1 MTSLHPEIEHDDI
14 PAELDRICK
23 QHSVSFEHAEIQK
36 RAQGLVY
43 GTEEGETFHQYAR
56 NGIESLNAQIK
67 TGGTADIQ
75 TASRRRTRGI
85 AAASIF
91 SAFLLVQHNLTR
103 IASFLKKEFE
113 EHAQILVRQ
122 TVPAIRS
129 RDANWTNAYT
139 ATTPNVVIPIVL
151 PLSEPPV
158 RT

>member
-1 MTSLHPEIEHDDI
+1 MVACWCARAIVESTDTDVDHPGRFCSSQ
-14 PAELDRICK
+14 PT
-23 QHSVSFEHAEIQK
+23 FEHLIP
-36 RAQGLVY
+36 
-43 GTEEGETFHQYAR
+43 

-67 TGGTADIQ
+67 TGGTSDIQ

-122 TVPAIRS
+122 TVPALRS
-129 RDANWTNAYT
+129 RDAHWTNAYT

-151 PLSEPPV
+151 PLSEPPL